1 MSRHEIEI
9 EGLPEGWTPVSLK
22 SGLSCEDGAILPD
35 GTATVMCTLIVRRK
49 VRKYRWEITLPD
61 VLVAKSPQHVVFG
74 LLGHQPPDAGMVI
87 APIWQPNI
95 HGKCPVDGEAC
106 WVRVR
111 CSYGHEHEGLA
122 SSFNWDS
129 DLRQYITAYQFIRL
143 ADGWEWA

>member
-1 MSRHEIEI
+1 MTRHEIDI
-9 EGLPEGWTPVSLK
+9 EGLPDGWEPVKATYIGAALGKTETHSLM
-22 SGLSCEDGAILPD
+22 LE
-35 GTATVMCTLIVRRK
+35 MRRK

-106 WVRVR
+106 IVRVKR
-111 CSYGHEHEGLA
+111 ADGSEYTALA
-122 SSFNWDS
+122 NN
-129 DLRQYITAYQFIRL
+129 ITWEFTSNPILGWQFIRL
-143 ADGWEWA
+143 VDGVEW